1 MRHATVLLALASV
14 ALLAGCSND
23 NQGTPASSAAAESAA
38 SAPTAATSPAASP
51 TASPSAA
58 AVSLHAQAVLASAS
72 DSKVSGELSFAPTDQ
87 GVHITG
93 RITGLKPDSTHG
105 FHIHEHGDCSTPD
118 ASSAGGH
125 FNPTQQPHGHPAQG
139 QRHAGDLPNQT
150 ANAEGVVTVDVLA
163 HDVKLGTGG
172 STDILGGAVIVHA
185 QPDDYSSQPSGNA
198 GARIACGVITLD

>member
-1 MRHATVLLALASV
+1 MRRITALLAFASV
-14 ALLAGCSND
+14 ALLAGCAND
-23 NQGTPASSAAAESAA
+23 NQGAPDSPAAAASAA
-38 SAPTAATSPAASP
+38 SAPA
-51 TASPSAA
+51 TASPASAA
-58 AVSLHAQAVLASAS
+58 VVQADTSARAHAVLASAS
-72 DSKVSGELSFAPTDQ
+72 GSDVAGTLSFASTEQ

-105 FHIHEHGDCSTPD
+105 FHFHEHGDCSTPD

-125 FNPTQQPHGHPAQG
+125 FNPTQQPHGHPGEG

-150 ANAEGVVTVDVLA
+150 ANADGVATVDVLT
-163 HDVKLGTGG
+163 HDVELGTGS

-198 GARIACGVITLD
+198 GARIACGVISRD